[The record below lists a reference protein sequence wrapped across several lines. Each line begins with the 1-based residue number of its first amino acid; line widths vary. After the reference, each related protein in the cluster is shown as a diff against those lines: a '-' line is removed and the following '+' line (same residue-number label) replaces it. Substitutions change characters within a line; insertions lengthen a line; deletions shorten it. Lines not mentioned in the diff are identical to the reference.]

1 MKHAIINKR
10 YYSDKGSSKKFHGAA
25 SFVLSSRLFIL
36 PDGNVT
42 ICEQLY
48 WNSHFIIGDVQRTNL
63 KDIWQSQEALYLC
76 NLSRQDIG
84 QHNKCQACTHF
95 EECFRYGNRC
105 WNNITKAYGKKYWD
119 YPDPRCILAPK
130 KTNRLDH
137 AQRVRYGKSDEG
149 RAPMRGLYAGALL
162 AISGPH
168 GEGEPGVLCHTFRHH
183 RGRGL
188 RRHQGHLSADRA
200 VCRPQG
206 GCSLGRHEA
215 ETGAELRPG
224 PQS

>member
-1 MKHAIINKR
+1 MKHDIINKR

-36 PDGNVT
+36 PDGKVT

-119 YPDPRCILAPK
+119 YPDP
-130 KTNRLDH
+130 T
-137 AQRVRYGKSDEG
+137 
-149 RAPMRGLYAGALL
+149 LL
-162 AISGPH
+162 ALRRSCSHSRCTSSRPSGP
-168 GEGEPGVLCHTFRHH
+168 
-183 RGRGL
+183 
-188 RRHQGHLSADRA
+188 DRCSGTA
-200 VCRPQG
+200 SPS
-206 GCSLGRHEA
+206 GC
-215 ETGAELRPG
+215 
-224 PQS
+224 

>member
-10 YYSDKGSSKKFHGAA
+10 YYSDKGSSKKFHGVA

-36 PDGNVT
+36 SDGNVT

-105 WNNITKAYGKKYWD
+105 WNNITRAYGKKYWD

-137 AQRVRYGKSDEG
+137 
-149 RAPMRGLYAGALL
+149 
-162 AISGPH
+162 
-168 GEGEPGVLCHTFRHH
+168 
-183 RGRGL
+183 
-188 RRHQGHLSADRA
+188 
-200 VCRPQG
+200 
-206 GCSLGRHEA
+206 
-215 ETGAELRPG
+215 
-224 PQS
+224 

>member
-105 WNNITKAYGKKYWD
+105 WNNITKAYGKSNNV
-119 YPDPRCILAPK
+119 PVPVALATIVISTTLIPF
-130 KTNRLDH
+130 
-137 AQRVRYGKSDEG
+137 Q
-149 RAPMRGLYAGALL
+149 
-162 AISGPH
+162 AIPPS
-168 GEGEPGVLCHTFRHH
+168 
-183 RGRGL
+183 
-188 RRHQGHLSADRA
+188 S
-200 VCRPQG
+200 
-206 GCSLGRHEA
+206 
-215 ETGAELRPG
+215 
-224 PQS
+224 

>member
-1 MKHAIINKR
+1 MKHDIINKR
-10 YYSDKGSSKKFHGAA
+10 YYFDKGSSKKFHGAA

-36 PDGNVT
+36 PDGKVT

-137 AQRVRYGKSDEG
+137 WKGPSLHCIKHSVIPNWGIVCSPIGG
-149 RAPMRGLYAGALL
+149 RILL
-162 AISGPH
+162 VLSG
-168 GEGEPGVLCHTFRHH
+168 FIIMY
-183 RGRGL
+183 
-188 RRHQGHLSADRA
+188 
-200 VCRPQG
+200 
-206 GCSLGRHEA
+206 
-215 ETGAELRPG
+215 
-224 PQS
+224 

>member
-1 MKHAIINKR
+1 MKHDIINKR

-36 PDGNVT
+36 PDGKVT

-137 AQRVRYGKSDEG
+137 WKGPSLHCKKFCPCNINIA
-149 RAPMRGLYAGALL
+149 RADL
-162 AISGPH
+162 
-168 GEGEPGVLCHTFRHH
+168 
-183 RGRGL
+183 
-188 RRHQGHLSADRA
+188 
-200 VCRPQG
+200 
-206 GCSLGRHEA
+206 
-215 ETGAELRPG
+215 
-224 PQS
+224 